1 MEQLLFFRKTTGRAA
16 LSAASRFT
24 FFKGKALWNV
34 LCFLF
39 LSRCSVLLLKGR
51 LPCNPVFKDFP

>member
-24 FFKGKALWNV
+24 FFKSKTLWNV